1 MGCNVDKIA
10 LDLSQRL
17 ISDGERYVVARR
29 AKECPVKTT
38 VKIVNGH
45 AITVRGGDDRTRKA
59 D

>member
-29 AKECPVKTT
+29 AKERPVKTLSL
-38 VKIVNGH
+38 IH
-45 AITVRGGDDRTRKA
+45 I
-59 D
+59 